1 MSRHRI
7 LAVDDDEALCRG
19 TAKLLHARGYQVDIA
34 LSGREALDCLDRNA
48 DDIDVVVLDIRM
60 PGMDGLETLR
70 RIKSRFPQIE
80 VIILTGYA
88 DVDYGMQA
96 IRDGAFDFL
105 VKPCDI
111 DDLVERVRSAC
122 DLERIRRQPILW
134 QRTCAGELI
143 LTFFID
149 LYPDDTLRRAVE
161 ILTSDRSK
169 MATEILFVVD
179 RQSRLLGYIDR
190 EALLKSAQAVN
201 PQTEMTWDILSRR
214 PDYLPTGTVA
224 QIMIPDVIS
233 ARPETPL
240 AELAESMMQGRF
252 RSIPVTDGE
261 RVVGIVRL
269 RDVLRYLDVD
279 AYEQYK

>member
-1 MSRHRI
+1 MPVQWMSSCSI
-7 LAVDDDEALCRG
+7 FECREWTDSKPCG
-19 TAKLLHARGYQVDIA
+19 G
-34 LSGREALDCLDRNA
+34 S
-48 DDIDVVVLDIRM
+48 
-60 PGMDGLETLR
+60 
-70 RIKSRFPQIE
+70 SRVFPQIE

-88 DVDYGMQA
+88 DVDSGVQA

-134 QRTCAGELI
+134 PRTSAGELI

-149 LYPDDTLRRAVE
+149 LYPDNTLWRAVE
-161 ILTSDRSK
+161 ILTSDRSR
-169 MATEILFVVD
+169 MATETLFVVD

-190 EALLKSAQAVN
+190 EALLKSAQEVN

-214 PDYLPTGTVA
+214 PDYLPDGTVS

-240 AELAESMMQGRF
+240 TELAESMMQGRF
-252 RSIPVTDGE
+252 RSIPVVDGE

-269 RDVLRYLDVD
+269 RDVLRYRQVD
-279 AYEQYK
+279 DHE